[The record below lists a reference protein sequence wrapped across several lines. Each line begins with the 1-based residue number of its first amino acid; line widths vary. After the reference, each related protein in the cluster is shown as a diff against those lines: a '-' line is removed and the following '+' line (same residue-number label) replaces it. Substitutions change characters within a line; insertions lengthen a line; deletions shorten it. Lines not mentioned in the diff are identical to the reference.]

1 MECGWGSEAQ
11 RDYPRKTPQYVP
23 IWSSGGCSRCPDPA
37 FTTVGN
43 TQYRPDRN
51 RLGFSREKD
60 RQTGV
65 DTKLDVLRHL
75 RTLVPR
81 Q

>member
-1 MECGWGSEAQ
+1 MGIGGATGL
-11 RDYPRKTPQYVP
+11 PRKNAAVCTDLEFRRVFTMPG
-23 IWSSGGCSRCPDPA
+23 SGVHDRR
-37 FTTVGN
+37 N